1 MDIKQTEQEVLSKLT
16 KWGEVREDVRAMILT
31 SSRANP
37 DSHLDIFSD
46 YDIILVVKDVHPYL
60 SDSWL
65 EDFGKVLV
73 VYHDPIQLES
83 GFAHFTRVTHYQD
96 GTKID
101 YAVWPA
107 GLLQWIADEPTLPAY
122 LDDGYRVLLD
132 KDSWTEKMKPPT
144 FKAYIPVPPS
154 EQDFQYTISEF
165 FNDSI
170 YVAKNLRRDDLFP
183 VKLCFDNIMKQQSI
197 RTMLEWRMEIDHGW
211 SVKPGAHGK
220 GLKKYVAPETWA
232 RLESTYV
239 GVGTEENWQALF
251 DTISLFRDIAKEVG
265 TALGYAYPQDTDNR
279 VMRHLHRIHD
289 MF

>member
-1 MDIKQTEQEVLSKLT
+1 MNSTPTEQEVLSKLVA
-16 KWGEVREDVRAMILT
+16 WGEGREDVRAMILT

-37 DSHLDIFSD
+37 DYHHDIFSD
-46 YDIILVVKDVHPYL
+46 YDVILVVKDVHPYL

-101 YAVWPA
+101 YVVWPA
-107 GLLQWIADEPTLPAY
+107 GLLQWITDEPKLPAY

-132 KDSWTEKMKPPT
+132 KDSLTEKMKPPT
-144 FKAYIPVPPS
+144 FTAYILVPPS

-170 YVAKNLRRDDLFP
+170 YVAKNLRRDDLFL

-211 SVKPGAHGK
+211 SVKPSAHGK
-220 GLKKYVAPETWA
+220 GLKKYIAPEIWA
-232 RLESTYV
+232 RLEKTYV
-239 GVGTEENWQALF
+239 GAETAENWEALF
-251 DTISLFRDIAKEVG
+251 DTISLFRDVAREV
-265 TALGYAYPQDTDNR
+265 AAVLGYEYPQDMDNR
-279 VMRHLHRIHD
+279 VIQYLSRIHD
-289 MF
+289 TL